1 MELNIFEANGQ
12 KMAEVIADT
21 AVIATPQDFLDLI
34 TTAGYEDARSV
45 IFKSDH
51 LPEAFFDLRTRLAGE
66 ILQKC
71 VNYHMKLAVIGDFEA
86 IDSQSLRAFIIE
98 SNRGKLAFFVPDRET
113 AIAKLTGQ

>member
-12 KMAEVIADT
+12 KIAEVIAGE

-34 TTAGYEDARSV
+34 VTAGYEDARSV
-45 IFKSDH
+45 IFHSRH
-51 LPEAFFDLRTRLAGE
+51 LADDFFDLRTKLAGE

-71 VNYHMKLAVIGDFEA
+71 VNYHMKLAVIGNFEA

-98 SNRGKLAFFVPDRET
+98 SNRGKLAFFVPDKDT
-113 AIAKLTGQ
+113 AIAKLTN